1 MQWKKEDTTLYSIL
15 NVENLLD
22 GGLKTEYGLYV
33 LAEIAKSG
41 INGYPAQAA
50 HILAKFTNVNL
61 KQLNEEHKTG
71 QKNEEQ
77 ILYAMFE
84 VANGIVKA
92 DLKIKDQVR
101 TTMKLIRDKNPEL
114 PKTKA
119 EYSFLM
125 NLGIQQLWEQ
135 AQGRQ

>member
-71 QKNEEQ
+71 QNHEEQ

-92 DLKIKDQVR
+92 DLKLKDQVR

-119 EYSFLM
+119 ENAFLM